1 MNKRNLFLG
10 IGVLLLLVI
19 ILSYLFFF
27 RKQNTVKL
35 QVGPIVEAIYALGS
49 VKSDDI
55 YNLKLGITSG
65 LTKLYV
71 TEGDLVE
78 KGQKLIATE
87 SSDFTSPI
95 KGTVTRIYL
104 DKGETI
110 MPGISVLT
118 VMDLNKTFIQVS
130 LDQSSALRI
139 RKNQKAELSFEN
151 LRGTKILGKVQK
163 VYPSDGQFIVR
174 LETDSLPEGILP
186 GMTADV
192 AIEVAKRDN
201 VMLIPANAIHR
212 GHIRVS
218 RKGKV
223 EVLNVKIGAVNGELA
238 EILEG
243 QILKDDEILL
253 GREE

>member
-1 MNKRNLFLG
+1 MDKRKLFLG
-10 IGVLLLLVI
+10 IGFAI
-19 ILSYLFFF
+19 IIIAIFSYLFLFK
-27 RKQNTVKL
+27 KQNTAKP
-35 QVGPIVEAIYALGS
+35 QVGPIVEAIYALGT

-95 KGTVTRIYL
+95 AGTVTRIYL

-118 VMDLNKTFIQVS
+118 VMDLNKTFVQVS

-139 RKNQKAELSFEN
+139 RKDQKAELSFEN
-151 LRGTKILGKVQK
+151 LRGSKLIGKVKK

-201 VMLIPANAIHR
+201 VLLIPANAIHR
-212 GHIRVS
+212 GQVRIK

-223 EVLNVKIGAVNGELA
+223 EVVSVKIGAVNGELA

-243 QILKDDEILL
+243 GIFADDEIFL
-253 GREE
+253 GRE